1 MRPPRFHS
9 GYWIA
14 FWKITTR
21 YWAAFGI
28 LFVVYR
34 WVLAPIVDP
43 ELLRIGAF
51 GGLFAG
57 APLIAFFTLLTF
69 DPSTPNDKPEM

>member
-1 MRPPRFHS
+1 MRPLRFHS

-21 YWAAFGI
+21 YWAVFGL

-34 WVLAPIVDP
+34 WVLALIVDP

-57 APLIAFFTLLTF
+57 APLIAFLTLLTF
-69 DPSTPNDKPEM
+69 DKSMPKDKTEI

>member
-1 MRPPRFHS
+1 MRRLRFHS

-21 YWAAFGI
+21 YWAAFGL

-43 ELLRIGAF
+43 DLFRIGAL

-57 APLIAFFTLLTF
+57 APIMAFLTLLTF
-69 DPSTPNDKPEM
+69 DPSTSNDKTEM